1 MRPKVT
7 HGGRQH
13 EPDGKVVRS
22 RLRSVAAQVRLL
34 EGEIYYQ
41 NDCDVPSMKGEFWS
55 RELASLVSSSFTIE
69 KLEPITDSGCIAPS
83 VLKDRGY
90 TQFARS
96 SFWQTSNAGLPQFP
110 GSLKHT
116 HTVAAGVGSIALQ
129 LGFAAISGDRLWFLL
144 QPSSVDAGYLYKSS
158 EGAVW
163 LNGTVVYTLKKVNTN
178 TLKPSSLKSWWLC
191 DQPKV

>member
-7 HGGRQH
+7 NGGRQH

-22 RLRSVAAQVRLL
+22 RLRSLATSGRF

-41 NDCDVPSMKGEFWS
+41 NVCDDPSMTGEFWS
-55 RELASLVSSSFTIE
+55 PELASLVSSSFTIE
-69 KLEPITDSGCIAPS
+69 KLEPSAESVCIAPKD
-83 VLKDRGY
+83 LKDRGY
-90 TQFARS
+90 TQFKRS
-96 SFWQTSNAGLPQFP
+96 SFQQTSNAGLPQFP
-110 GSLKHT
+110 GSLKPT
-116 HTVAAGVGSIALQ
+116 HAVAVGVGSIALQ

-158 EGAVW
+158 VGEVW
-163 LNGTVVYTLKKVNTN
+163 LNGTVVYTLKKLNTN
-178 TLKPSSLKSWWLC
+178 TLKPSSFKSWWLC

>member
-41 NDCDVPSMKGEFWS
+41 NACDVPSMQGEFWS

-69 KLEPITDSGCIAPS
+69 KLEPITDSACTPPS
-83 VLKDRGY
+83 VLKGRGY

-96 SFWQTSNAGLPQFP
+96 SFWQTSNAGLSQFP
-110 GSLKHT
+110 GSLKPT

-144 QPSSVDAGYLYKSS
+144 QPSSVGVCRCFYSCCASVLPPTGNVLIGLDMLLIGVF
-158 EGAVW
+158 AVA
-163 LNGTVVYTLKKVNTN
+163 L
-178 TLKPSSLKSWWLC
+178 LC
-191 DQPKV
+191 